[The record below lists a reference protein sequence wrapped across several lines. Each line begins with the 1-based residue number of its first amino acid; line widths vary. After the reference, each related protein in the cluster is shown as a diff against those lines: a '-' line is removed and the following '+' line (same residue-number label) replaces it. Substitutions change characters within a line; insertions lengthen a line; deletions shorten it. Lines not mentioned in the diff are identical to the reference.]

1 MGKLFDKLNNV
12 QVAKN
17 QIEKYLKERGFYI
30 DTMSPIFLNGYD
42 YDKLTLNKSCLRHD
56 SIINQGDT
64 LSIFINEI
72 DIYFEVQSSYSSY
85 ITSDRY
91 NSQDYLTVSDID
103 TLLDEIMEEVII

>member
-1 MGKLFDKLNNV
+1 MGKFFDKLNNV
-12 QVAKN
+12 EVAKT
-17 QIEKYLKERGFYI
+17 QIEKYLKERSFYT
-30 DTMSPIFLNGYD
+30 DTMNPNFLNSYG

-72 DIYFEVQSSYSSY
+72 DIYFEVQTFYGSY

-91 NSQDYLTVSDID
+91 SSKDYLTISDID
-103 TLLDEIMEEVII
+103 ALLDEIMEEVII